1 MEVLT
6 SFDAE
11 VAIVVEENIVSVV
24 DGVEDVV
31 ALLNVFADVMLIP
44 FRHEVGKSLLDV
56 AVEFDVSNE
65 TCDVAANSE
74 HEVVPRVSF
83 FVESESIFASAGVV
97 DAVGTVGRANFF
109 DGET

>member
-6 SFDAE
+6 SFRAE
-11 VAIVVEENIVSVV
+11 IAIVVEENVVSVV
-24 DGVEDVV
+24 DGVEEVV
-31 ALLNVFADVMLIP
+31 ALLNVFADGMFIP
-44 FRHEVGKSLLDV
+44 LRHEEMESLLDV
-56 AVEFDVSNE
+56 AVEFDLSNE
-65 TCDVAANSE
+65 ACDVAANFE

-83 FVESESIFASAGVV
+83 FVESEGVFASAGVV